1 MKQKLYIFAL
11 IFLSIASAMAQDDVS
26 FNAKVSKKKLGVNE
40 RLRIDFEMNQDGDN
54 FKRPDFKGFTIFSG
68 PNQAVSR
75 SYVNGKGSYSKT
87 FSYTLQPTKRG
98 KFTIGQAEITI
109 NGEVYKSPPVEVT
122 VTAAVDKPKDGNNA
136 AYIASEK
143 IHLVAEV
150 SKSNP
155 YLNQAFTVT
164 YKLYVS
170 PETSVSNW
178 REIDS
183 PKFADFWSQS
193 IDEKQ
198 FKIYEGEYQGEPYRY
213 VILRRT
219 VLYPQKTGKLNIE
232 PLSLSISVAV
242 PTNRRDIFGRFL
254 TQNANITVAAKNRT
268 VNVKPLPEQGKPDDF
283 TGAVGEFDFTVKTD
297 KNSLDASEAF
307 QLSVE
312 AKGNGNLKLFDLP
325 TPNLPSKLEVY
336 EPENADR
343 VRTNLAG
350 MSGLKR
356 STYTVVPAYKGKYPI
371 PPISFSYF
379 NPKTERYER
388 KTSDE
393 IVIEVMNG
401 PVDSN
406 AGNTSTASTTGGANK
421 QQVVAADKQFA
432 YIKSTPNLQS
442 ITKKQFF
449 KSGLFWTLLGTPFL
463 LIPIAMLVRKKRQA
477 YASDVQGNRIRKADK
492 LARKFLSEA
501 KKNLGSQKEF
511 YIAME
516 RALHNYLKAKLNIQT
531 SEMSKD
537 RITRLLKEREVDSP
551 TTIEFI
557 GLLESC
563 EFARYT
569 PSSNVA
575 MQQDYEKAVRVIST
589 MDKQL

>member
-1 MKQKLYIFAL
+1 MKLKLYIFSL
-11 IFLSIASAMAQDDVS
+11 ILLSIATVSAQDVS
-26 FNAKVSKKKLGVNE
+26 FTSKVNKKKLGINE
-40 RLRIDFEMNQDGDN
+40 RLRIDFEVNQDGDN
-54 FKRPDFKGFTIFSG
+54 FTRPDFEGFTIYSG

-75 SYVNGKGSYSKT
+75 SWVNGKGTYSKT
-87 FSYTLQPTKRG
+87 FSYILIPTKRG
-98 KFTIGQAEITI
+98 DFTIKQAEITI

-122 VTAAVDKPKDGNNA
+122 VTAAVDKPKDGNDA
-136 AYIASEK
+136 VYTASEN

-155 YLNQAFTVT
+155 YLNEAFTVV

-170 PETSVSNW
+170 PEASVSNW

-183 PKFADFWSQS
+183 PKFADFWSQN

-198 FKIYEGEYQGEPYRY
+198 FKVYDTEYEGEPYRY

-232 PLSLSISVAV
+232 PLSLSVSVAV

-268 VNVKPLPEQGKPDDF
+268 VDVKPLPLKGKPDDF

-297 KNSLDASEAF
+297 KTSLDASEAF

-312 AKGNGNLKLFDLP
+312 ASGNGNLKLFELP
-325 TPNLPSKLEVY
+325 KPNLPSKLEVY
-336 EPENADR
+336 EPENADQ
-343 VRTNLAG
+343 VRTNLSG

-371 PPISFSYF
+371 PSLSFSYF
-379 NPKTERYER
+379 NPITERYER
-388 KTSDE
+388 KISDE
-393 IVIEVMNG
+393 IVIEVKNG

-406 AGNTSTASTTGGANK
+406 SENTAITTNETNK
-421 QQVVAADKQFA
+421 QQVVVANKQFA

-449 KSGLFWTLLGTPFL
+449 KSSLFWALLGGPFL
-463 LIPIAMLVRKKRQA
+463 LIPIAMIVRKKRQA
-477 YASDVQGNRIRKADK
+477 YTSDVQGSRIRKADK

-501 KKNLGSQKEF
+501 KKSLGNQKEF

-531 SEMSKD
+531 SDMSKD
-537 RITRLLKEREVDSP
+537 RITRLLKEREVDES

-557 GLLESC
+557 SLLESC

-575 MQQDYEKAVRVIST
+575 MQQDYDKAVRVIST

>member
-1 MKQKLYIFAL
+1 MKLKLYIFSIIL
-11 IFLSIASAMAQDDVS
+11 LSIATVSAQDVS
-26 FNAKVSKKKLGVNE
+26 FTSKVNKKKLGINE
-40 RLRIDFEMNQDGDN
+40 RLRVDFEVNQDGDN
-54 FKRPDFKGFTIFSG
+54 FKRPDFKGFTIYSG

-75 SYVNGKGSYSKT
+75 SWSNGKGTYSKT
-87 FSYTLQPTKRG
+87 FSYILVPQKRG
-98 KFTIGQAEITI
+98 KITIEQAEITI
-109 NGEVYKSPPVEVT
+109 QGEVYKSAPLEVT
-122 VTAAVDKPKDGNNA
+122 ITAAVNKPKDGNDA

-143 IHLVAEV
+143 IHLVAEI
-150 SKSNP
+150 SKSSP
-155 YLNQAFTVT
+155 YLNQAFTVV

-183 PKFADFWSQS
+183 PKFADFWSQN

-232 PLSLSISVAV
+232 PLSLSVSVAV

-268 VNVKPLPEQGKPDDF
+268 VDVRPLPIEGKPDDF
-283 TGAVGEFDFTVKTD
+283 TGAVGAFDFTVKTD
-297 KNSLDASEAF
+297 KKSLDASEAF

-325 TPNLPSKLEVY
+325 KPNLPSKLEVY

-343 VRTNLAG
+343 VRTNLSG

-371 PPISFSYF
+371 PAISFSYF
-379 NPKTERYER
+379 NPRTERYER

-406 AGNTSTASTTGGANK
+406 LENTTVTSDNTNK
-421 QQVVAADKQFA
+421 QQV
-432 YIKSTPNLQS
+432 
-442 ITKKQFF
+442 
-449 KSGLFWTLLGTPFL
+449 
-463 LIPIAMLVRKKRQA
+463 
-477 YASDVQGNRIRKADK
+477 
-492 LARKFLSEA
+492 
-501 KKNLGSQKEF
+501 
-511 YIAME
+511 
-516 RALHNYLKAKLNIQT
+516 
-531 SEMSKD
+531 
-537 RITRLLKEREVDSP
+537 
-551 TTIEFI
+551 
-557 GLLESC
+557 
-563 EFARYT
+563 
-569 PSSNVA
+569 
-575 MQQDYEKAVRVIST
+575 
-589 MDKQL
+589 

>member
-1 MKQKLYIFAL
+1 MKLKLYIFSL
-11 IFLSIASAMAQDDVS
+11 ILLSIATVSAQDVS
-26 FNAKVSKKKLGVNE
+26 FTSKVNKKKLGINE
-40 RLRIDFEMNQDGDN
+40 RLRIDFEVNQDGDN
-54 FKRPDFKGFTIFSG
+54 FKRPDFKGFTIYSG

-75 SYVNGKGSYSKT
+75 SWSNGKGTYSKT
-87 FSYTLQPTKRG
+87 FSYILVPQKRG
-98 KFTIGQAEITI
+98 KIAIEQAEITI
-109 NGEVYKSPPVEVT
+109 KGEVYKSAPLEVT
-122 VTAAVDKPKDGNNA
+122 VTAAVDKPKDGNDA

-150 SKSNP
+150 SKSSP
-155 YLNQAFTVT
+155 YLNQAFTVV

-183 PKFADFWSQS
+183 PKFADFWSQN

-232 PLSLSISVAV
+232 PLSLSVSVAV

-268 VNVKPLPEQGKPDDF
+268 VDVRPLPLDGKPDDF

-297 KNSLDASEAF
+297 KRSLDASEAF

-312 AKGNGNLKLFDLP
+312 ANGNGNLKLFDLP
-325 TPNLPSKLEVY
+325 KPNLPSKLEVY
-336 EPENADR
+336 EPENADK
-343 VRTNLAG
+343 VRTNLSG

-401 PVDSN
+401 PVDASSE
-406 AGNTSTASTTGGANK
+406 NTTVTPNNTNK
-421 QQVVAADKQFA
+421 QQVIAADKQFA

-442 ITKKQFF
+442 VSKKLFF
-449 KSGLFWTLLGTPFL
+449 KSGLFWALLGGPFL
-463 LIPIAMLVRKKRQA
+463 LIPLAMIVRKRRQA
-477 YASDVQGNRIRKADK
+477 YTSDVQGSRIRKADK

-531 SEMSKD
+531 SDMSKD
-537 RITRLLKEREVDSP
+537 RITRLLKERDVDES
-551 TTIEFI
+551 TNIEFI

-569 PSSNVA
+569 PSNTVA
-575 MQQDYEKAVRVIST
+575 MQQDYDKAVRVIST